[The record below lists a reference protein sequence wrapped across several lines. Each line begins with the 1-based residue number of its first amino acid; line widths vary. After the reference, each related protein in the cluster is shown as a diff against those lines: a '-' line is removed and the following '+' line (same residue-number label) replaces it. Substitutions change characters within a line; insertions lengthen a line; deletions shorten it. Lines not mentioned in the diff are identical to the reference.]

1 MANSV
6 VYLDTFGHIVV
17 AWIWLQQVIAAHDC
31 AGDFYDAKR
40 QAALLLPLRAAK
52 DGAAIGPTREPRP
65 HYAGDPRQLVLTAA
79 HISGANFCGVKGLWQ
94 MRLSNNSARMA
105 HVEAALYPGSWSEW
119 CSDPARPVA
128 RGAQSP
134 R

>member
-65 HYAGDPRQLVLTAA
+65 LRWRCATAGSDGRTYKWRQFLWNQRTLANA
-79 HISGANFCGVKGLWQ
+79 PFKQFRKDGPCRSGPV
-94 MRLSNNSARMA
+94 S
-105 HVEAALYPGSWSEW
+105 GSWSEW
-119 CSDPARPVA
+119 CSDPARPAA